1 MHSLQGFEV
10 CQLYIIGTKNYC
22 KMKKNLI
29 LWMSALFLVI
39 SGMVSCS
46 SDDDDEVKL
55 SAEDLIG
62 TRTCVGTV
70 GYHGDSKG
78 EWGTA
83 RGERRW
89 YITKEP
95 GSTHEITEVYYPVS
109 FPNEFKKEGL
119 KVSIEG
125 DIYPYEFRGEYFIA
139 GVHYYFIDL
148 KEIKVTW

>member
-1 MHSLQGFEV
+1 
-10 CQLYIIGTKNYC
+10 
-22 KMKKNLI
+22 MKKNLI

-78 EWGTA
+78 EWGTILFH
-83 RGERRW
+83 RFKGNKSKVNDRYHIGVTNTVIW
-89 YITKEP
+89 KLHSKNTTK
-95 GSTHEITEVYYPVS
+95 SLEIIRIIPT
-109 FPNEFKKEGL
+109 FADA
-119 KVSIEG
+119 I
-125 DIYPYEFRGEYFIA
+125 
-139 GVHYYFIDL
+139 
-148 KEIKVTW
+148 